1 MKRTPLRRLVLLAAM
16 LIVAVVAV
24 GSASSSTP
32 KPAFSSPQYVDT
44 ALAGGEPL
52 IMANT
57 LHGTLVYSSHEGTTH
72 LYRDGLTSSP
82 FGDFQFVANY
92 CNQANIWTSVD
103 NGVTWQRDSYLNSP
117 CPTSPAINTG
127 FSDPDL
133 TNDASGRIYDT
144 GIDLVNDAL
153 FSSGDGGKTFDEGT
167 PQCHDGDRPWLA
179 GGKANEVFMAT
190 DTEENSQSHQMYQS
204 TDGGQ
209 TCSSTGI
216 PDVGTTPDGLSYTGD
231 GKLYSDSTKNRIA
244 EPEVFTDSNG
254 NLVGVGVGTW
264 NRGDAAFTPHFAAK
278 TSLYGHWPALA
289 IDKNN
294 NIYMVWD
301 TDTRAP
307 NTTGGCNGAETP
319 APNQIEM
326 VSSTN
331 FGQTWSKPVTVA
343 APSSSR
349 VYWPWIAA
357 GDAGKVSVVWYQ
369 TGPNQLPDLDCQ
381 AGDTYVYE
389 ASFVNANTT
398 KSQELGPV
406 NASGRVIHYGQ
417 VCQGGT
423 TCVATGQDRR
433 LGDYFTN
440 ALDARGCV
448 MIASG
453 DTMMVDPLTGAQLPT
468 ARPVFMH
475 QNAGPALIGKGS
487 CS

>member
-1 MKRTPLRRLVLLAAM
+1 
-16 LIVAVVAV
+16 
-24 GSASSSTP
+24 
-32 KPAFSSPQYVDT
+32 
-44 ALAGGEPL
+44 
-52 IMANT
+52 MANP

-72 LYRDGLTSSP
+72 LYRDGLVSSP

-92 CNQANIWTSVD
+92 CNQVNIWTTSD
-103 NGVTWQRDSYLNSP
+103 GGITWQRDKYLDSP
-117 CPTSPAINTG
+117 CPTSPVINTG

-190 DTEENSQSHQMYQS
+190 DTLENAQSHQMYQS
-204 TDGGQ
+204 MDGGQ
-209 TCSSTGI
+209 TCSSTGV
-216 PDVGTTPDGLSYTGD
+216 PDVGTLSNGLSYTGD
-231 GKLYSDSTKNRIA
+231 GKLYSDSTRNRIA

-264 NRGDAAFTPHFAAK
+264 TRGAAEFTPHFVAT
-278 TSLYGHWPALA
+278 TSLYSHWPAIA
-289 IDKNN
+289 IDSSN
-294 NIYMVWD
+294 NIYLVWD
-301 TDTRAP
+301 TDNRTP
-307 NTTGGCNGAETP
+307 NTTGGCNAGPSP
-319 APNQIEM
+319 APNTVRM
-326 VSSTN
+326 AYSTT
-331 FGQTWSKPVTVA
+331 FGQSWSKPVTVA
-343 APSSSR
+343 APASSR

-357 GDAGKVSVVWYQ
+357 GDPGKVSVVWYQ
-369 TGPNQLPDLDCQ
+369 TGPGQLADLDCQ
-381 AGDTYVYE
+381 PADTYVYE
-389 ASFVNANTT
+389 SSIVNANTT
-398 KSQELGPV
+398 KPTTSGPV
-406 NASGRVIHYGQ
+406 NASGRVVHYGQ

-448 MIASG
+448 LIASG
-453 DTMMVDPLTGAQLPT
+453 DTMLVDPLTGAQLPT
-468 ARPVFMH
+468 ARPIFIH
-475 QNAGPALIGKGS
+475 RNAGPALTGKGS

>member
-1 MKRTPLRRLVLLAAM
+1 MTRRPLRRLALLAAA
-16 LIVAVVAV
+16 LLAAAFAV
-24 GSASSSTP
+24 GSASSGTP
-32 KPAFSSPQYVDT
+32 KPGFSSPQYVDT
-44 ALAGGEPL
+44 VLAGGEPL
-52 IMANT
+52 IMANP

-72 LYRDGLTSSP
+72 LYRDGLVNSP

-92 CNQANIWTSVD
+92 CNQVNIWTSSD
-103 NGVTWQRDSYLNSP
+103 NGVTWQRDKYLNSP

-144 GIDLVNDAL
+144 GIDLVNDSL
-153 FSSGDGGKTFDEGT
+153 FSSGDGGKTWDKGT

-179 GGKANEVFMAT
+179 GGKPNEVFLAT

-209 TCSSTGI
+209 SCGSTGI
-216 PDVGTTPDGLSYTGD
+216 PDVGTLNGMGYTGF
-231 GKLYSDSTKNRIA
+231 GKLYTDTTLNRIA
-244 EPEVFTDSNG
+244 EPQVYSDSNG
-254 NLVGVGVGTW
+254 NIVGVGVGTW
-264 NRGDAAFTPHFAAK
+264 ARGASAFTPHFVASS
-278 TSLYGHWPALA
+278 SLYSHWPAIA
-289 IDKNN
+289 IDKSNT
-294 NIYMVWD
+294 IYLVWD
-301 TDTRAP
+301 TDARTP
-307 NTTGGCNGAETP
+307 NTAGGCNGGLSP
-319 APNQIEM
+319 APNAVKM
-326 VSSTN
+326 AYSTN
-331 FGQTWSKPVTVA
+331 FGQSWSKPTTVA
-343 APSSSR
+343 APASSR

-369 TGPNQLPDLDCQ
+369 TGPGQLADLDCQ
-381 AGDTYVYE
+381 SADTYVYE
-389 ASFVNANTT
+389 ASFLNGNTSR
-398 KSQELGPV
+398 SQQLGPV
-406 NASGRVIHYGQ
+406 NASGRVVHYGQ

-448 MIASG
+448 LIASG

-468 ARPVFMH
+468 ARPIFMH
-475 QNAGPALIGKGS
+475 QNAGPALTGKGS

>member
-1 MKRTPLRRLVLLAAM
+1 VNRRPLRRTALLAAA
-16 LIVAVVAV
+16 LAALAV
-24 GSASSSTP
+24 GASGAAGGTA
-32 KPAFSSPQYVDT
+32 KPAFTQPQYVDT
-44 ALAGGEPL
+44 VLAGGEPL
-52 IMANT
+52 IMANP

-72 LYRDGLTSSP
+72 LYRDGLVNSP

-92 CNQANIWTSVD
+92 CNQVNIWTSVD
-103 NGVTWQRDSYLNSP
+103 GGVTWQRDKYMDTP

-133 TNDASGRIYDT
+133 TTDSSGRMYDT

-153 FSSGDGGKTFDEGT
+153 FSSGDGGKTWDEGT

-179 GGKANEVFMAT
+179 GGKPDEVFMAT
-190 DTEENSQSHQMYQS
+190 DTEENSQSHQIYQS

-216 PDVGTTPDGLSYTGD
+216 PDAGTTSGGLSYSGF
-231 GKLYSDSTKNRIA
+231 GKLYMDTTRNRLA

-264 NRGDAAFTPHFAAK
+264 TRGDLAFTPHFVAK
-278 TSLYGHWPALA
+278 TSLYSHWPALA
-289 IDKNN
+289 IDSSNDV
-294 NIYMVWD
+294 YLTWD
-301 TDTRAP
+301 TDNRVAG
-307 NTTGGCNGAETP
+307 TTGGCNGGPSP
-319 APNQIEM
+319 APNSVRLA
-326 VSSTN
+326 VSRD
-331 FGQTWSKPVTVA
+331 FGATWSTPVTVA

-357 GDAGKVSVVWYQ
+357 GDTGKVSVVWYQ

-389 ASFVNANTT
+389 ASLVNANTG
-398 KSQELGPV
+398 KPQNLGTV

-448 MIASG
+448 LIASG
-453 DTMMVDPLTGAQLPT
+453 DTMMLDPLTGAQLPT
-468 ARPVFMH
+468 ARPIFMR

>member
-1 MKRTPLRRLVLLAAM
+1 MNRRSLRRIALLAAT
-16 LIVAVVAV
+16 LLVAAAAV
-24 GSASSSTP
+24 GSASSGTP

-44 ALAGGEPL
+44 VLAGGEPL
-52 IMANT
+52 IMANP

-82 FGDFQFVANY
+82 FGDFQFVSNY
-92 CNQANIWTSVD
+92 CNQVNIWTSSD
-103 NGVTWQRDSYLNSP
+103 NGVTWQRDKYLDSP

-190 DTEENSQSHQMYQS
+190 DTVENAQSHQMYQS

-209 TCSSTGI
+209 TCGATGI
-216 PDVGTTPDGLSYTGD
+216 PDVGTTPAGLSYTGD
-231 GKLYSDSTKNRIA
+231 GKLYMDATKNRIA

-254 NLVGVGVGTW
+254 NFVGVGVGTW
-264 NRGDAAFTPHFAAK
+264 NRGEAAFTPHFAAK
-278 TSLYGHWPALA
+278 TTLYGHWPALA

-301 TDTRAP
+301 TDTRTP
-307 NTTGGCNGAETP
+307 NTSGGCNGADTP

-326 VSSTN
+326 VYSTD
-331 FGQTWSKPVTVA
+331 FGQTWSKPVAIA

-357 GDAGKVSVVWYQ
+357 GDPGKVSVVWYQ
-369 TGPNQLPDLDCQ
+369 TGPNQLADLDCQ
-381 AGDTYVYE
+381 AADTYIYE
-389 ASFVNANTT
+389 SSILSADSP
-398 KSQELGPV
+398 KPQQLGPV
-406 NASGRVIHYGQ
+406 NAAGRVIHYGQ

-468 ARPVFMH
+468 ARPIFMH

-487 CS
+487 CN

>member
-1 MKRTPLRRLVLLAAM
+1 VNRTSLRRLALLAGALLAAA
-16 LIVAVVAV
+16 LAV
-24 GSASSSTP
+24 GSAASSTP
-32 KPAFSSPQYVDT
+32 KPGFSSPQYVDT

-52 IMANT
+52 IMANP

-72 LYRDGLTSSP
+72 LYRDGLVNSP

-92 CNQANIWTSVD
+92 CNQVNIWTSVD
-103 NGVTWQRDSYLNSP
+103 NGVTWQRDKYLDSP

-133 TNDASGRIYDT
+133 TNDASGRMYDT
-144 GIDLVNDAL
+144 GIDLVNDSL
-153 FSSGDGGKTFDEGT
+153 FSSGDGGKTWDKGT

-179 GGKANEVFMAT
+179 GGKTDEVFLAT

-209 TCSSTGI
+209 TCGATGV
-216 PDVGTTPDGLSYTGD
+216 PDVGTLDGMDYTGF
-231 GKLYSDSTKNRIA
+231 GKLYMDNTLDRIA
-244 EPEVFTDSNG
+244 EPQVYSDSNG
-254 NLVGVGVGTW
+254 NIAGVGVGTW
-264 NRGDAAFTPHFAAK
+264 TRGASAFTPHFVASS
-278 TSLYGHWPALA
+278 SLYAHWPAIA
-289 IDKNN
+289 IDKSNT
-294 NIYMVWD
+294 IYLVWD
-301 TDTRAP
+301 TDARTP
-307 NTTGGCNGAETP
+307 NTAGGCNGGLSP
-319 APNQIEM
+319 APNAIKM
-326 VSSTN
+326 AYSTN
-331 FGQTWSKPVTVA
+331 FGRSWSKPITVA

-349 VYWPWIAA
+349 VYWPWVAA

-369 TGPNQLPDLDCQ
+369 TGPGQLPDLDCQ
-381 AGDTYVYE
+381 SGDTYVYE
-389 ASFVNANTT
+389 ASFANASSG
-398 KSQELGPV
+398 KRQELGPV
-406 NASGRVIHYGQ
+406 NASGRVVHYGQ

-448 MIASG
+448 LIASG

-468 ARPVFMH
+468 ARPIFMH
-475 QNAGPALIGKGS
+475 QNAGPALIGRGS

>member
-1 MKRTPLRRLVLLAAM
+1 MKRTLRRPALLLVAT
-16 LIVAVVAV
+16 VVAV
-24 GSASSSTP
+24 LAAGSAASGTARP
-32 KPAFSSPQYVDT
+32 GFAAPQYVDT

-52 IMANT
+52 IMANP

-72 LYRDGLTSSP
+72 LYRDGIVSSP

-92 CNQANIWTSVD
+92 CNQVNIWTSSD
-103 NGVTWQRDSYLNSP
+103 GGATWQRDKYLDSP

-144 GIDLVNDAL
+144 GINLVNDAL

-190 DTEENSQSHQMYQS
+190 DTEENAQSHQMYQS

-209 TCSSTGI
+209 TCNSTGV
-216 PDVGTTPDGLSYTGD
+216 PDVGTMPNGYSYTGD
-231 GKLYSDSTKNRIA
+231 GKLYMDHTLNRIA
-244 EPEVFTDSNG
+244 EPEVFDDASG
-254 NLVGVGVGTW
+254 NFAGVGVGTW
-264 NRGDAAFTPHFAAK
+264 NRGDAAFTPHFVAN
-278 TSLYGHWPALA
+278 TSMYSNWPAIA
-289 IDKNN
+289 IDASNA
-294 NIYMVWD
+294 IYLVWT
-301 TDTRAP
+301 TDARQA
-307 NTTGGCNGAETP
+307 NTAGGCNGAETP
-319 APNQIEM
+319 APNALEIAY
-326 VSSTN
+326 STN
-331 FGQTWSKPVTVA
+331 FGQTWSKPVTLA

-357 GDAGKVSVVWYQ
+357 GDKGKVSVVWYQ
-369 TGPNQLPDLDCQ
+369 TGPGQLPDLDCQ
-381 AGDTYVYE
+381 PGDTYVYE
-389 ASFVNANTT
+389 ASILNANTS
-398 KSQELGPV
+398 KPQELGPV

-417 VCQGGT
+417 VCQSGT

-440 ALDARGCV
+440 ALDANGCV
-448 MIASG
+448 LIASG

-468 ARPVFMH
+468 ARPIFIH
-475 QNAGPALIGKGS
+475 QNAGPALVGKGT
-487 CS
+487 CR